1 MVNISCKIK
10 LVRKRRISYFKLFT
24 FCLVEF
30 GSYMFCSVLI
40 NVCVVTVQK
49 MVMTT
54 TTASTG
60 VSDKD
65 LQIELSTIF
74 ALRHMQDRLP
84 PVVSLAA
91 QT

>member
-1 MVNISCKIK
+1 
-10 LVRKRRISYFKLFT
+10 
-24 FCLVEF
+24 
-30 GSYMFCSVLI
+30 MFCSVLI

-84 PVVSLAA
+84 PVVSLLPKHDTE
-91 QT
+91 QINSIIFY